1 MLPGCIFG
9 HSGESTQSGQT
20 KVTVTDLTVA
30 ENENQQRKR
39 QKLDNESQ
47 TSALVSQ
54 SVGKVKTG
62 CQKGSEVQ
70 SSRAAQTVFAPD
82 RAISPPPLR
91 RNLQN
96 GTSVPRRESRS
107 QDSIYTPLKPQS
119 PKATYTSKAMFKSA
133 KLETLNPRLLKTQAP
148 ASHDIRYKLLKALY
162 DHFVRLNSELANDA
176 NDEEEQL
183 ILSEQELIKKALDIE
198 EEAAFSPPIYSN
210 LVKNK
215 ILAYKRMTVQQ
226 WKDERAKELATAAA
240 ASTLSLSGTSTSK
253 PVELPKHINTGLSP
267 DEEIRLLPRLYTSTT
282 GLTKHGYVNSVP
294 SSEEIEQASKGVEAA
309 KGWELCDRCRN
320 RFQVFPGRRE
330 EDGALTSGGPCT
342 YHFGKPYLKERS
354 ALDPKAKREKR
365 YRCCNQSMGDS
376 AGCTEADSHVFKIS
390 EVKRMAAVLN
400 FVKTPDN
407 PEKISAK
414 PVCIDGE
421 MGYTVFGLELIR
433 LTATSW
439 PDGEELFDV
448 LVRPLGEILD
458 LNSRFSGVWPK
469 HMAEALPWKAPPDIR
484 RALSGT
490 SRSLH
495 IIESPAAARSLL
507 FSHISPQTPI
517 IGHGLENDLNATRII
532 HPTII
537 DTALLF
543 PHKAGLPYR
552 NGLKML
558 MHTHLNRQ
566 IQVVVD
572 GKMDG
577 HDSKEDANAA
587 GELVRFAVGNEWTK
601 MKREGWT
608 LKNGEF
614 IEALVKKPPPSGLRG
629 SVDYETGRKR
639 SRDKLEIED
648 GEIDE

>member
-1 MLPGCIFG
+1 
-9 HSGESTQSGQT
+9 
-20 KVTVTDLTVA
+20 VTDLTITD
-30 ENENQQRKR
+30 NENQQRKR
-39 QKLDNESQ
+39 QKLDNESP

-54 SVGKVKTG
+54 SVGKVKTR
-62 CQKGSEVQ
+62 CHKGSAVQ
-70 SSRAAQTVFAPD
+70 SSRAAQTFFAPD

-96 GTSVPRRESRS
+96 GTSVPRSESRS
-107 QDSIYTPLKPQS
+107 QDSGYTPLKPQS
-119 PKATYTSKAMFKSA
+119 PKAKYTPKAMFKSA
-133 KLETLNPRLLKTQAP
+133 KVETLNPRLLKTQAP

-226 WKDERAKELATAAA
+226 WKDERAKEFATTTA
-240 ASTLSLSGTSTSK
+240 ASTLSLSDTLTSK
-253 PVELPKHINTGLSP
+253 PVQVPKHIDTGLSP

-282 GLTKHGYVNSVP
+282 GLTKHGYVNTVP
-294 SSEEIEQASKGVEAA
+294 SNEEIEQASKGVEAA
-309 KGWELCDRCRN
+309 KGWELCDRCRS

-407 PEKISAK
+407 PEKTSAK

-439 PDGEELFDV
+439 PNGEELFDV
-448 LVRPLGEILD
+448 LVRPIGEILD

-484 RALSGT
+484 IALSGT

-629 SVDYETGRKR
+629 WKAENSVDHETGRKR